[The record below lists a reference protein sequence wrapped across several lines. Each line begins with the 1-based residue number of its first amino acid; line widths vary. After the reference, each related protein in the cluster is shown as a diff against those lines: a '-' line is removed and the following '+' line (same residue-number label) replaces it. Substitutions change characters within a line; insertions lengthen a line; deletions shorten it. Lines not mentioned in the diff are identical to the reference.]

1 MLKIKNEVINMEE
14 IEINEE
20 EKMVV
25 RKMLN
30 SDIFERKNGTLMP
43 FYDLKADQA
52 AFLLIDSN
60 ENCDLPE

>member
-1 MLKIKNEVINMEE
+1 MKEA
-14 IEINEE
+14 EINEE
-20 EKMVV
+20 EKMTV
-25 RKMLN
+25 RKILN

-43 FYDLKADQA
+43 FYNLKADQA